1 MLAAP
6 GASPAEDRVYG
17 VLVTAV
23 SACEDEIADG
33 TALSQDE
40 VRAADRRE
48 AEEQGGAAERRQT
61 CSHRE
66 PWRLRSLLLL
76 EQRRPPERRE
86 LRANLTGPREKGWL
100 FHEIDV
106 NSPLAEE
113 IRRRLVSV
121 LRLPPGRPPGS
132 SGSPGLLAAGRGPA
146 RARPFR
152 FWWRSV
158 LGSSPYAVTETPA
171 AALDAAGEPRSRGA
185 LPFALTDR
193 PAPRGEEESGG
204 HERRRTAGA
213 HR

>member
-76 EQRRPPERRE
+76 EQCRPPERRE
-86 LRANLTGPREKGWL
+86 LRANLTGLREIGWH
-100 FHEIDV
+100 FHDIDV
-106 NSPLAEE
+106 NSPLAKE
-113 IRRRLVSV
+113 IRRWLVSV
-121 LRLPPGRPPGS
+121 LRLPPGRPPGQCRF
-132 SGSPGLLAAGRGPA
+132 PELRHLRAAGRGPA
-146 RARPFR
+146 RAGPFR
-152 FWWRSV
+152 FCGDPSLAHLRMPLRDTCCGLRCGRRAPHARGSPFCPHRSS
-158 LGSSPYAVTETPA
+158 GA
-171 AALDAAGEPRSRGA
+171 ARRGKIRW
-185 LPFALTDR
+185 T
-193 PAPRGEEESGG
+193 
-204 HERRRTAGA
+204 
-213 HR
+213 